1 MLLPFF
7 FFFYFFKKLFKQE
20 NSENALFSM
29 HPFHYAFWFDFFF
42 FVPEVDK
49 LWQTSYNLTGLE
61 SRQVFLPS
69 IYSTCICVYAT
80 PNL

>member
-1 MLLPFF
+1 MH
-7 FFFYFFKKLFKQE
+7 YFRCIHSITPSGLI
-20 NSENALFSM
+20 
-29 HPFHYAFWFDFFF
+29 FFF